1 MTEMTAARRARRDA
15 RRDARR
21 RDVRRDEG
29 GFHEPQ
35 RLTRATVSRARRNVC
50 SARGR
55 PEVRVGSVLGG
66 PGGVR
71 VGDIVRAIGGVRG
84 WPPNVPIKAGK
95 LSELLKV
102 RECNVRDWN
111 VREWNVRE
119 WVVS

>member
-1 MTEMTAARRARRDA
+1 MRAAFMRPNASRGQRCRARVETCVPRW
-15 RRDARR
+15 
-21 RDVRRDEG
+21 
-29 GFHEPQ
+29 
-35 RLTRATVSRARRNVC
+35 
-50 SARGR
+50 GR
-55 PEVRVGSVLGG
+55 PEVRDGSVLGG

-84 WPPNVPIKAGK
+84 WPPNVPIKADK

-102 RECNVRDWN
+102 RECNVRDCN